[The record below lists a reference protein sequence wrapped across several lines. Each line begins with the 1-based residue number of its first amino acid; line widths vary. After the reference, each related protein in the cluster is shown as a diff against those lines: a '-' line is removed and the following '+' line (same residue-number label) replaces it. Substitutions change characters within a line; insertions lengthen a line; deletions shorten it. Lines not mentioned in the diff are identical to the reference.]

1 VITQKRIRLIGLFL
15 CCDVLGVVAAYFY
28 SYAFRFYA
36 YIIPVDPAKGIP
48 PLSDYMLVFP
58 LFLGLHL
65 FIFYL
70 QGFYRSRLKRTKFD
84 DFILITLNAGIT
96 ILLVQAVLNYLYAY
110 STGSSPLFRISFKL
124 SHGFLAVYFAAVIL
138 LISFLRNQIYYLLKR
153 RYARGL
159 NLQNVIIIGAGEMG
173 RTVAQKIV
181 QYKDLGYVLKGFLDN
196 GVPAGETV
204 DIDGGV
210 EVLGPLESLPA
221 ILESGDIHEVYVA
234 LDLGNYSQILETLK
248 VVHKYAVRVRLI
260 PDLFQLLTLKSN
272 IQDLDGIPVIS
283 IDEVSLRGGKLAV
296 KRAIDLVASAVLL
309 IILSPLFLVVSLIVK
324 LTSRGPVF
332 YKQERVGLDG
342 KAFKLIKF
350 RTMVSDAEKDSGP
363 VMCQPGDTRM
373 TRVGRILRKYSIDE
387 FPQLVNVLRGQMS
400 LIGPRPERP
409 YFVRNFREK
418 IPKYML
424 RHKVKSGITGWAQV
438 HGLRQDTSIEKRL
451 EYDFYYM
458 QNWSLAL
465 DLKIVWMTLRKGFID
480 RSVK

>member
-1 VITQKRIRLIGLFL
+1 MISQKRVRLIGLFL
-15 CCDVLGVVAAYFY
+15 LSDALGILIAYFY

-48 PLSDYMLVFP
+48 PLLDYVLAAP

-65 FIFYL
+65 LIFYL
-70 QGFYRSRLKRTKFD
+70 QGFYRTRLRRTKID
-84 DFILITLNAGIT
+84 DFILITLNTGLT
-96 ILLVQAVLNYLYAY
+96 ILIVQAVLNYLYAY
-110 STGSSPLFRISFKL
+110 STGSSPLFRLEFKL
-124 SHGFLAVYFAAVIL
+124 SHGFLAVYFVAVIL

-159 NLQNVIIIGAGEMG
+159 NLENVIIIGAGEMG

-181 QYKDLGYVLKGFLDN
+181 QYKDLGYVLKGFLDDDL
-196 GVPAGETV
+196 PAGETV
-204 DIDGGV
+204 PLDGGIP
-210 EVLGPLESLPA
+210 VLGPVVALES
-221 ILESGDIHEVYVA
+221 ILEQGGIHEVYVA
-234 LDLGNYSQILETLK
+234 LDLSNYAKILEAIK
-248 VVHKYAVRVRLI
+248 VVNKFTVRLRLI
-260 PDLFQLLTLKSN
+260 PDLFQMLTLKSN

-283 IDEVSLRGGKLAV
+283 VDEVALRGGKLAV
-296 KRAIDLVASAVLL
+296 KRIIDLVASALLLVL
-309 IILSPLFLVVSLIVK
+309 LSPLFLVVSLLIK

-342 KAFKLIKF
+342 KAFRLIKF
-350 RTMVSDAEKDSGP
+350 RTMVADAEKDTGP
-363 VMCQPGDTRM
+363 VMCRPGDERM
-373 TRVGRILRKYSIDE
+373 TRVGRFLRKYSIDE

-409 YFVRNFREK
+409 FFVRDFREK

-451 EYDFYYM
+451 EYDFFYM

-465 DLKIVWMTLRKGFID
+465 DLKILWMTLRKGFID